1 MLARG
6 PTRSRARNAAT
17 VDVPSAIFAP
27 MSQFRRFC
35 AVFACGAWP
44 VALAS
49 CAGRPPAPN
58 PDTDGS
64 KGAVVSDEQAV
75 RGRLVYMKECQSCHG
90 SRGKGDGPAERRM
103 NTEMPDLTD
112 HETAAETDEELFSVI
127 TKGSKPMPA
136 FKNRLSEQQRWDVV
150 RFVRVAFATGRD
162 GKP

>member
-1 MLARG
+1 
-6 PTRSRARNAAT
+6 
-17 VDVPSAIFAP
+17 
-27 MSQFRRFC
+27 
-35 AVFACGAWP
+35 
-44 VALAS
+44 
-49 CAGRPPAPN
+49 
-58 PDTDGS
+58 
-64 KGAVVSDEQAV
+64 
-75 RGRLVYMKECQSCHG
+75 
-90 SRGKGDGPAERRM
+90 M